1 MTHAQGSKGGRP
13 DDQTTGRPDGNR
25 SQRLLAESLPQSV
38 APRWMTWL
46 WMASAVICVLA
57 ACVVL
62 VGPMDERVAAPGVV
76 RPSDYTLV
84 FPAAPGTV
92 AEVRAVPGLTVG
104 SGELLARLDCRE
116 LERER
121 DTVTQSVLRAEAEL
135 AMAVAGVAQSVP
147 HELQLQAA
155 EAPRLRAMV
164 DERRRLLE
172 RMEAAGDGRGL
183 SLVELVR
190 ERLAFQSLERE
201 LERAERVAGLVA
213 GAWAQSAHD
222 AAAARV
228 RAAEASLAGLRAR
241 LAHIQAD
248 IALREIRAPAEGLL
262 VNRAVRF
269 HGEKVELGQA
279 LFKIARG
286 PATRL
291 RLYAGEDRVDRI
303 RPGMK
308 VLFRPKSDPDRL
320 KSPRTGV
327 VEEVA
332 LDRTLEAEQ
341 GDGPPAGAY
350 AIDVLVDAGGADL
363 PLGASVDAEVVL
375 GHRSFIWLLLNKP
388 VK

>member
-1 MTHAQGSKGGRP
+1 MSHP
-13 DDQTTGRPDGNR
+13 DSHR
-25 SQRLLAESLPQSV
+25 SQRLLAESLPRSV
-38 APRWMTWL
+38 APAWMTWL
-46 WMASAVICVLA
+46 WIISALICILITIIVLI
-57 ACVVL
+57 
-62 VGPMDERVAAPGVV
+62 GPMDERVAAPGVV

-84 FPAAPGTV
+84 FPAAAGTV
-92 AEVRAVPGLTVG
+92 AEVRALPGSQVAN
-104 SGELLARLDCRE
+104 GEVLARLDCRE

-121 DTVTQSVLRAEAEL
+121 DTVMQSVLRAEAEL
-135 AMAVAGVAQSVP
+135 ALAVAGLAQAVP
-147 HELQLQAA
+147 HELELQAA

-164 DERRRLLE
+164 EERRKLLE
-172 RMEAAGDGRGL
+172 RMEASGDGRGL

-201 LERAERVAGLVA
+201 LERAERVAGLLS
-213 GAWAQSAHD
+213 GDWAKASREG
-222 AAAARV
+222 AAARV
-228 RAAEASLAGLRAR
+228 RAAEAALAGLRAR
-241 LAHIQAD
+241 LTHIQAD

-262 VNRAVRF
+262 VNRSVRF
-269 HGEKVELGQA
+269 QGEKVDLGQA

-327 VEEVA
+327 IEEVA

-341 GDGPPAGAY
+341 GDGPPAGTY
-350 AIDVLVDAGGADL
+350 AIDVVVDAGAGDL
-363 PLGASVDAEVVL
+363 PLGASVEAEVVL
-375 GHRSFIWLLLNKP
+375 GQRSLIWLLLNKP

>member
-1 MTHAQGSKGGRP
+1 MSGP
-13 DDQTTGRPDGNR
+13 GNQC
-25 SQRLLAESLPQSV
+25 SQRLLAEALPQSV

-46 WMASAVICVLA
+46 WIFAVTVCLVA
-57 ACVVL
+57 MVVVL
-62 VGPMDERVAAPGVV
+62 LGPMDERVAAPGVV

-84 FPAAPGTV
+84 FPSAAGTV
-92 AEVRAVPGLTVG
+92 AEVRAQTG
-104 SGELLARLDCRE
+104 SRVVSGDLLARLDCRE
-116 LERER
+116 LDRER
-121 DTVTQSVLRAEAEL
+121 DSLTQGVLRAEADL
-135 AMAVAGVAQSVP
+135 AIAQAGVVQAVP
-147 HELQLQAA
+147 HELTLQAA

-164 DERRRLLE
+164 EERRKLLE

-201 LERAERVAGLVA
+201 LERAERVDGLLSGV
-213 GAWAQSAHD
+213 WAQ
-222 AAAARV
+222 AARDGALAHV
-228 RAAEASLAGLRAR
+228 RGAEATLAGLRTR
-241 LAHIQAD
+241 LAHVQAD
-248 IALREIRAPAEGLL
+248 IALHEIRAPADGLL

-269 HGEKVELGQA
+269 QGEKVELGQA

-286 PATRL
+286 PGTRL

-303 RPGMK
+303 HPGMK

-320 KSPRTGV
+320 RGPRTGV

-341 GDGPPAGAY
+341 GDGPPAGTY
-350 AIDVLVDAGGADL
+350 AIDVVVDTTSGEL
-363 PLGASVDAEVVL
+363 PLGASVEAEVIL
-375 GHRSFIWLLLNKP
+375 GQRSFIRLLMTKP

>member
-1 MTHAQGSKGGRP
+1 MSDSARAC
-13 DDQTTGRPDGNR
+13 
-25 SQRLLAESLPQSV
+25 SQRLTADALPRSV
-38 APRWMTWL
+38 APQWMTWL
-46 WMASAVICVLA
+46 WIISLIV
-57 ACVVL
+57 CVVATVIVL
-62 VGPMDERVAAPGVV
+62 LGPMDERVAAPGVV

-84 FPAAPGTV
+84 FPAAAGTV
-92 AEVRAVPGLTVG
+92 AEVRAQPGARVV

-121 DTVTQSVLRAEAEL
+121 DSVTQSVLGAEAQL
-135 AMAVAGVAQSVP
+135 AIAVAGVAQAVP
-147 HELQLQAA
+147 HELSLQGA

-164 DERRRLLE
+164 EERRKLLE

-201 LERAERVAGLVA
+201 LERSERVDALLG
-213 GAWAQSAHD
+213 GAWAQ
-222 AAAARV
+222 AARDGATARV
-228 RAAEASLAGLRAR
+228 RAAEAALAGLRSR

-248 IALREIRAPAEGLL
+248 IALREIRAPADGLL
-262 VNRAVRF
+262 VNRSVRF
-269 HGEKVELGQA
+269 QGEKVDLGQA

-286 PATRL
+286 PANRL

-320 KSPRTGV
+320 RGPRTGV
-327 VEEVA
+327 IEEVA

-341 GDGPPAGAY
+341 GDGPPAGTY
-350 AIDVLVDAGGADL
+350 AIDVVVDSDAGEL

-375 GHRSFIWLLLNKP
+375 GQRSFIRLLMTKP